1 MSLLWSLRLLV
12 ISLRPISI
20 GRTLIDPHSDPTP
33 TLSSLLLGGGEGG
46 QRGGDGGVGLAV
58 VVVSLS
64 LLRDKLAALTVLVL
78 GGAGGERAQ
87 GEGGWGSR
95 GGVHLSWIAVVV

>member
-1 MSLLWSLRLLV
+1 M
-12 ISLRPISI
+12 
-20 GRTLIDPHSDPTP
+20 
-33 TLSSLLLGGGEGG
+33 
-46 QRGGDGGVGLAV
+46 GLAV